1 MAAKKATISKCSK
14 TRNTTKEI
22 ARQCGIGMSVDNLN
36 DEIKLFLDDE
46 FTDNKHDWTV
56 HIPFEQVERMY
67 KFMKDK
73 K

>member
-1 MAAKKATISKCSK
+1 MAKATLTKCSK

-22 ARQCGIGMSVDNLN
+22 ARQCGIGMSVSNLN
-36 DEIKLFLDDE
+36 DDVSLYLDDE
-46 FTDNKHDWTV
+46 FGDNKHDFTV

-73 K
+73 G